1 MAAEKLIE
9 NLSSFNSPGH
19 TSKLMY
25 PSNLFSDHT
34 DYVKFQFFLYKGPF
48 QGKVDGGS
56 TTSRY
61 NQATADYKVYPG
73 AKNILMYMPEDIST
87 GYQTD
92 WSGKGF
98 SNVAAE
104 ALRTAGAG
112 GKGDGG
118 GVMTGVTNLIKNTAG
133 AAPTMG
139 AETLAGAISSMGGGN
154 VTTQD
159 VLAGTAG
166 VILNPNTELM
176 FQGFKMRTFS
186 LKFKMAPRNQKEA
199 EEIREIIATF
209 KQVSLP
215 TLGSRPG
222 GFLDFAGKSLDITES
237 VKYLFGGD
245 KPANA
250 AEKKLADTNSNY
262 IGVPGLVQVK
272 FMSGGRLHK
281 FLPQYKICAI
291 TDVSINYTPD
301 GTYATYQDM
310 SDAKAGGSSMV
321 AYELQ
326 LTLAETKLVYSKD
339 IVKDGASF

>member
-9 NLSSFNSPGH
+9 NLSSFKSSGNS
-19 TSKLMY
+19 SKLMY

-34 DYVKFQFFLYKGPF
+34 DYVKFQFFMYKGPF
-48 QGKVDGGS
+48 QGKVEGGS
-56 TTSRY
+56 TTARY
-61 NQATADYKVYPG
+61 NQANADYELYPG

-92 WSGKGF
+92 WSGKGY

-112 GKGDGG
+112 GKGDVG
-118 GVMTGVTNLIKNTAG
+118 GVMTGVTNLIKNAAG

-139 AETLAGAISSMGGGN
+139 AETLANAINSVGGGN
-154 VTTQD
+154 ITTQD

-199 EEIREIIATF
+199 EEIREIMGTF

-215 TLGSRPG
+215 TLGSKPG
-222 GFLDFAGKSLDITES
+222 GALDIAGNI
-237 VKYLFGGD
+237 KNLFAGD

-250 AEKKLADTNSNY
+250 AEKKLEDSNANY

-301 GTYATYQDM
+301 GTYSTYQDM
-310 SDAKAGGSSMV
+310 SDGKSGGSSMV

-326 LTLAETKLVYSKD
+326 LSLAETKLVYSKD